1 MPAQPRVVPRALE
14 PGDRVAVVAPSAP
27 VPAERLAGGVAL
39 LRSWGLDVVVGRHVG
54 RTAHEGMLAGTDDE
68 RAADLQEAWTDPSI
82 SAVCCARGGYGAG
95 RLLAHLD
102 WEALAQATPKTLL
115 GSSDVTALH
124 EAWARRLGVAT
135 VFGPMPATELLG
147 EQPPQPESAAALH
160 AMLFDGEP
168 AVLPTTDVISPPTA
182 AHTQIA
188 APLVGGT
195 ISLLAASLGTEFSVS
210 ADGAIV
216 FLEDVGEVPYR
227 IDRLLTQLRTAGWFA
242 GARAVVVGSLF
253 ECGDPAVLRAVM
265 ADRLGD
271 LGVPVLAGLEVGHGA
286 VQRSLLLG
294 GLARLDPLAGTLTVS
309 GLDPDRKFPS
319 DHAKK

>member
-1 MPAQPRVVPRALE
+1 MGASSRVVPRVLR
-14 PGDRVAVVAPSAP
+14 PGDRVAMVAPSSP

-39 LRSWGLDVVVGRHVG
+39 LKSWGLDVVVGRHVG
-54 RTAHEGMLAGTDDE
+54 RTAHEGMLAGTDYE
-68 RAADLQEAWTDPSI
+68 RAADLQEAWTDSSI

-95 RLLAHLD
+95 RLLDHLD
-102 WEALAQATPKTLL
+102 WELLAQASPKVLL

-124 EAWARRLGVAT
+124 EAWARLGVAT

-147 EQPPQPESAAALH
+147 EAPPHPESAAALH

-168 AVLPTTDVISPPTA
+168 ADLQTTAVIAEPAGVPTEIE
-182 AHTQIA
+182 

-195 ISLLAASLGTEFSVS
+195 LSLLAASIGTEFTVP

-227 IDRLLTQLRTAGWFA
+227 IDRLLTQLRLAGWFA
-242 GARAVVVGSLF
+242 GARAIVVGSLF
-253 ECGDPAVLRAVM
+253 ECGDPAALRGVLT
-265 ADRLGD
+265 DRLGD
-271 LGVPVLAGLEVGHGA
+271 LGIPVLAGLDVGHGA

-294 GLARLDPLAGTLTVS
+294 GAARLDPGTGTLTVS
-309 GLDPDRKFPS
+309 GLETARS
-319 DHAKK
+319 